1 MPILSN
7 FPGGAG
13 SGSGGLTL
21 AAVSGITTQ
30 VSSEKV
36 YVKWTDPD
44 DLVVAGST
52 IAAWGGT
59 LLVRKAGS
67 APTSR
72 RDGTIVL
79 DSKTRDAYKNTYFC
93 DSGLSNGTKYY
104 YKFFPYTTANAYTD
118 STDDEFNA
126 IPTVQVAGITSWNVT
141 GMSASSEAGN
151 GKMTVKWTDPSASIS
166 ADGVTLASWASTT
179 IVVKSGSYPTSKDDS
194 GAVYTLKVTTRNR
207 YSSTPLTITGLTNGT
222 KYYIAFFPETTDG
235 GINTSTSQR
244 TTGTANRI
252 TIANVPAQSGT
263 LTYNKSSQ
271 SPSWSNY
278 NTTYMTIG
286 GTTSGTNAGNYTAS
300 FTPKTDY
307 RWSDGATTAKN
318 VVWSIGKATGTLTV
332 SKTTIKLSLSRLTD
346 TFTIGGNHDGTLSV
360 TSSAT
365 GVATVSRS
373 GNTVTVSHVN
383 QTNGE
388 ATITVSCT
396 AGTNYSAPAS
406 KTVKVTA
413 EFILATLN
421 DNSWAAIHSVSGT
434 GASYW
439 AVGDRKA
446 VAVSGTV
453 GTQAVNGTY
462 YAYIIGFNHN
472 SSKEGNGITFGTFKT
487 ALSGGTDICLVDG
500 KYDGYSTNGTKYFNM
515 NHSSNTNSGGWKGCD
530 LRYDV
535 LGSTNTND
543 GDATATTATNP
554 VANTLM
560 AALPSDLR
568 AVMQPMTIYTDNTG
582 GGSDNASYVTIYRCV
597 RDKDIAWHCGAN
609 KYKHPECRNS
619 NSIGIEARPSK
630 INRKRVMAS
639 DTDWYFEPK
648 VVDNLVWLT
657 KKLMAQYNI
666 PADHVIRHYDVTG
679 KLCPR
684 PWCCADMNVYYK
696 TSGDAQWEEFKKR
709 ISDGKEE
716 DEDMTLDT
724 FKELMKEYRAE
735 LQDNDCGT
743 WSKEAREWAIS
754 NGLINGTGTEV
765 NGEPNYAWADQ
776 LTREQAAALFYRF
789 AKLMGKA

>member
-30 VSSEKV
+30 VSSGKV

-126 IPTVQVAGITSWNVT
+126 TPTVQVAGITSWNVT
-141 GMSASSEAGN
+141 SMSASAEAGN
-151 GKMTVKWTDPSASIS
+151 GKMTVKWTDPAASIT
-166 ADGVTLASWASTT
+166 ADGVTLATWASTT

-194 GAVYTLKVTTRNR
+194 SAAYTLKVTTRNQ

-235 GINTSTSQR
+235 GINTSTTQR

-252 TIANVPAQSGT
+252 TIANVPSQSGT

-278 NTTYMTIG
+278 NTTYMTLG
-286 GTTSGTNAGNYTAS
+286 GTTSGTNAGSYTAS

-307 RWSDGATTAKN
+307 RWSDGTTTAKS
-318 VVWSIGKATGTLTV
+318 VTWSIGKATGTLTV
-332 SKTTIKLSLSRLTD
+332 SKTSITLNLSTLTD
-346 TFTIGGNHDGTLSV
+346 TFTIGGNYDGTLSV
-360 TSSAT
+360 TSNKTS
-365 GVATVSRS
+365 VATVSRS
-373 GNTVTVSHVN
+373 GTTATVSHVN

-396 AGTNYSAPAS
+396 AGTNYTAPTS
-406 KTVKVTA
+406 KTVTVKA

-453 GTQAVNGTY
+453 GTQSVSGTY
-462 YAYIIGFNHN
+462 YVYIIGFNHN
-472 SSKEGNGITFGTFKT
+472 GATGIDFGTFKT
-487 ALSGGTDICLVDG
+487 ALSGGTDICLIDA
-500 KYDGYSTNGTKYFNM
+500 GYGNNYTNGTKYFNM

-568 AVMQPMTIYTDNTG
+568 AVMKPMTIYTDNTG
-582 GGSDNASYVTIYRCV
+582 GGSNTASNVTASVDYLPLLAEYEIFGTRSY
-597 RDKDIAWHCGAN
+597 AN
-609 KYKHPECRNS
+609 SSEQNHQ
-619 NSIGIEARPSK
+619 
-630 INRKRVMAS
+630 
-639 DTDWYFEPK
+639 
-648 VVDNLVWLT
+648 
-657 KKLMAQYNI
+657 AQYAYYSAGNSKVKYRHSATSSSAWWWERSPYYYTGNSFCLVNTGGNAYANSAWYSLGVA
-666 PADHVIRHYDVTG
+666 PAFRV
-679 KLCPR
+679 
-684 PWCCADMNVYYK
+684 
-696 TSGDAQWEEFKKR
+696 
-709 ISDGKEE
+709 
-716 DEDMTLDT
+716 
-724 FKELMKEYRAE
+724 
-735 LQDNDCGT
+735 
-743 WSKEAREWAIS
+743 
-754 NGLINGTGTEV
+754 
-765 NGEPNYAWADQ
+765 
-776 LTREQAAALFYRF
+776 
-789 AKLMGKA
+789 

>member
-30 VSSEKV
+30 VSSGKV

-59 LLVRKAGS
+59 MLVRKAGS

-151 GKMTVKWTDPSASIS
+151 GKMTVKWIDPSASIS

-179 IVVKSGSYPTSKDDS
+179 IVVRSGSYPTSKDDS
-194 GAVYTLKVTTRNR
+194 SAVYTLKVTTRNQ

-278 NTTYMTIG
+278 NTTYMTLG
-286 GTTSGTNAGNYTAS
+286 GTTSGTNAGSYTAS

-307 RWSDGATTAKN
+307 RWSDGTTTAKN
-318 VVWSIGKATGTLTV
+318 VSWSIGKATGTLTV
-332 SKTTIKLSLSRLTD
+332 TPSSITLNSSAKSA
-346 TFTIGGNHDGTLSV
+346 TFTIGGNYDGTLSV
-360 TSSAT
+360 ASSAT
-365 GVATVSRS
+365 GVASVSRS
-373 GNTVTVSHVN
+373 GTTVTVSSVGN
-383 QTNGE
+383 TTGT
-388 ATITVSCT
+388 AVITVSCT
-396 AGTNYSAPAS
+396 AGTNYSAPAN
-406 KTVKVTA
+406 KTVQVTA
-413 EFILATLN
+413 TFVTKVLN
-421 DNSWAAIHSVSGT
+421 ENTWETISGVSADST

-453 GTQAVNGTY
+453 GTQSVSGTY
-462 YAYIIGFNHN
+462 YVYIIGFNHN
-472 SSKEGNGITFGTFKT
+472 GATGIDFGTFKT
-487 ALSGGTDICLVDG
+487 ALSGGTDICLIDA
-500 KYDGYSTNGTKYFNM
+500 GYGNNYTNGTKYFNM

-568 AVMQPMTIYTDNTG
+568 AVMKPMTIYTDNTG
-582 GGSDNASYVTIYRCV
+582 GGSNTASNVTASVDYLPLLAEYEIFGTRSY
-597 RDKDIAWHCGAN
+597 AN
-609 KYKHPECRNS
+609 SSEQNHQ
-619 NSIGIEARPSK
+619 
-630 INRKRVMAS
+630 
-639 DTDWYFEPK
+639 
-648 VVDNLVWLT
+648 
-657 KKLMAQYNI
+657 AQYAYYSAGNSKVKYRHSATSSAAWWWERSPLYSDSFYFCIVNTNGYANI
-666 PADHVIRHYDVTG
+666 
-679 KLCPR
+679 
-684 PWCCADMNVYYK
+684 
-696 TSGDAQWEEFKKR
+696 
-709 ISDGKEE
+709 
-716 DEDMTLDT
+716 
-724 FKELMKEYRAE
+724 
-735 LQDNDCGT
+735 
-743 WSKEAREWAIS
+743 
-754 NGLINGTGTEV
+754 
-765 NGEPNYAWADQ
+765 NYARYSYGVAPAF
-776 LTREQAAALFYRF
+776 RV
-789 AKLMGKA
+789 

>member
-30 VSSEKV
+30 VSSGKV

-179 IVVKSGSYPTSKDDS
+179 IVVRSGSYPTSKDDS
-194 GAVYTLKVTTRNR
+194 SAVYTLKVTTRNQ

-278 NTTYMTIG
+278 NTTYMTLG
-286 GTTSGTNAGNYTAS
+286 GTTSGTNAGSYTAS

-307 RWSDGATTAKN
+307 RWSDGTTTAKN
-318 VVWSIGKATGTLTV
+318 VSWSIGKATGTLTV
-332 SKTTIKLSLSRLTD
+332 TPSSITLNSSAKSA
-346 TFTIGGNHDGTLSV
+346 TFTIGGNYDGTLSV
-360 TSSAT
+360 ASSAT
-365 GVATVSRS
+365 GVASVSRS
-373 GNTVTVSHVN
+373 GTTVTVSSVGN
-383 QTNGE
+383 TTGT
-388 ATITVSCT
+388 AVITVSCT
-396 AGTNYSAPAS
+396 AGTNYSAPAN
-406 KTVKVTA
+406 KTVQVTA
-413 EFILATLN
+413 TFVTKVLN
-421 DNSWAAIHSVSGT
+421 ENTWETISGVSADST

-453 GTQAVNGTY
+453 GTQSVSGTY
-462 YAYIIGFNHN
+462 YVYIIGFNHN
-472 SSKEGNGITFGTFKT
+472 GATGIDFGTFKT
-487 ALSGGTDICLVDG
+487 ALSGGTDICLIDA
-500 KYDGYSTNGTKYFNM
+500 GYGNNYTNGTKYFNM

-568 AVMQPMTIYTDNTG
+568 AVMKPMTIYTDNTG
-582 GGSDNASYVTIYRCV
+582 GGSNTASNVTASVDYLPLLAEYEIFGTHSY
-597 RDKDIAWHCGAN
+597 AN
-609 KYKHPECRNS
+609 SSEQNHQ
-619 NSIGIEARPSK
+619 
-630 INRKRVMAS
+630 
-639 DTDWYFEPK
+639 
-648 VVDNLVWLT
+648 
-657 KKLMAQYNI
+657 AQYAYYSAGNSK
-666 PADHVIRHYDVTG
+666 VKYRHSATSSAAWWWGRSPIYD
-679 KLCPR
+679 
-684 PWCCADMNVYYK
+684 Y
-696 TSGDAQWEEFKKR
+696 S
-709 ISDGKEE
+709 
-716 DEDMTLDT
+716 TLFCIVNT
-724 FKELMKEYRAE
+724 
-735 LQDNDCGT
+735 
-743 WSKEAREWAIS
+743 
-754 NGLINGTGTEV
+754 NGTAYYYNARYSRGV
-765 NGEPNYAWADQ
+765 APAF
-776 LTREQAAALFYRF
+776 RV
-789 AKLMGKA
+789 

>member
-30 VSSEKV
+30 VSSGKV

-126 IPTVQVAGITSWNVT
+126 TPTVQVAGITSWNVT
-141 GMSASSEAGN
+141 SMSASAEAGN
-151 GKMTVKWTDPSASIS
+151 GKMTVKWTDPAASIT
-166 ADGVTLASWASTT
+166 ADGVTLATWASTT

-194 GAVYTLKVTTRNR
+194 SAAYTLKVTTRNQ

-235 GINTSTSQR
+235 GINTSTTQR

-252 TIANVPAQSGT
+252 TIANVPSQSGT

-278 NTTYMTIG
+278 NTTYMTLG
-286 GTTSGTNAGNYTAS
+286 GTTSGTNAGSYTAS

-307 RWSDGATTAKN
+307 RWSDGTTTAKS
-318 VVWSIGKATGTLTV
+318 VTWSIGKATGTLTV
-332 SKTTIKLSLSRLTD
+332 SKTSITLNLSTLTD
-346 TFTIGGNHDGTLSV
+346 TFTIGGNYDGTLSV
-360 TSSAT
+360 TSNKTS
-365 GVATVSRS
+365 VATVSRS
-373 GNTVTVSHVN
+373 GTTATVSHVN

-396 AGTNYSAPAS
+396 AGTNYTAPTS
-406 KTVKVTA
+406 KTVTVKA

-453 GTQAVNGTY
+453 GTQSVSGTY
-462 YAYIIGFNHN
+462 YVYIIGFNHN
-472 SSKEGNGITFGTFKT
+472 GATGIDFGTFKT
-487 ALSGGTDICLVDG
+487 ALSGGTDICLIDA
-500 KYDGYSTNGTKYFNM
+500 GYGNNYTNGTKYFNM

-568 AVMQPMTIYTDNTG
+568 AVMKPMTIYTDNTG
-582 GGSDNASYVTIYRCV
+582 GGSNTASNVTASVDYLPLLAEYEIFGTRSYANSSEQNHQAQYAYYSAGNSKVKYRHSATSST
-597 RDKDIAWHCGAN
+597 AWWWERSPSCYNGNYFCDVTTNGSATN
-609 KYKHPECRNS
+609 NDARNS
-619 NSIGIEARPSK
+619 SGVAPAF
-630 INRKRVMAS
+630 RV
-639 DTDWYFEPK
+639 
-648 VVDNLVWLT
+648 
-657 KKLMAQYNI
+657 
-666 PADHVIRHYDVTG
+666 
-679 KLCPR
+679 
-684 PWCCADMNVYYK
+684 
-696 TSGDAQWEEFKKR
+696 
-709 ISDGKEE
+709 
-716 DEDMTLDT
+716 
-724 FKELMKEYRAE
+724 
-735 LQDNDCGT
+735 
-743 WSKEAREWAIS
+743 
-754 NGLINGTGTEV
+754 
-765 NGEPNYAWADQ
+765 
-776 LTREQAAALFYRF
+776 
-789 AKLMGKA
+789 